1 MAHLMTNREQA
12 LTTMFTGL
20 KTQLEQEADVYQEN
34 EDFKDEVK
42 TFESAFEYN
51 KKCGIEAH
59 VSNSG
64 FSLDKLAAKEKLSDM
79 ASNLSGKAYYKFR
92 KLGKLNLA
100 EQLHT
105 EPAEYLRASD
115 SNCAS
120 LAQGAIDL
128 MRANLEDLG
137 PKTVTVEMLED
148 LRKCIVHFEEMQGTS
163 ANVHEVSPTLTKK
176 YKDSFEPVLVSVENL
191 KWLGRDFKEIN
202 LGFFERFMASTV
214 VPTINVH
221 HTTLS
226 ISATAKSDES
236 PLPDVVFTL
245 S

>member
-20 KTQLEQEADVYQEN
+20 KTQLEQEANVYQEN

-137 PKTVTVEMLED
+137 PK
-148 LRKCIVHFEEMQGTS
+148 
-163 ANVHEVSPTLTKK
+163 P
-176 YKDSFEPVLVSVENL
+176 
-191 KWLGRDFKEIN
+191 
-202 LGFFERFMASTV
+202 
-214 VPTINVH
+214 
-221 HTTLS
+221 
-226 ISATAKSDES
+226 
-236 PLPDVVFTL
+236 
-245 S
+245 